1 MISMTVTLIIILV
14 RFLPTATRS
23 VSIYAQ
29 FPFLELLL
37 ANHGS
42 TYGYENIDNYVPA
55 RPGTSVLFEVG
66 DLPRS
71 LPYSLHLKISPQVR
85 IPPRMLIIK
94 DLSFI

>member
-23 VSIYAQ
+23 VSIYGR
-29 FPFLELLL
+29 FPILELLL

>member
-1 MISMTVTLIIILV
+1 MTVTLIIILV
-14 RFLPTATRS
+14 QFLPIVTQS
-23 VSIYAQ
+23 VSISARSS
-29 FPFLELLL
+29 FFELLL

-55 RPGTSVLFEVG
+55 RPGTSVFFEVG

-71 LPYSLHLKISPQVR
+71 LPYSLHLKISPQVT
-85 IPPRMLIIK
+85 IPPRMLN